1 VTIGASTIP
10 PGLGLPHYEG
20 RDSLKDL

>member
-1 VTIGASTIP
+1 MTLLQIIP
-10 PGLGLPHYEG
+10 GVGLPHYEG